1 MGTQYA
7 SWQAAMANGR
17 VSVPAHELLDERAPM
32 WQQTGLA
39 PMPVAETASFA
50 AFGRLLQ
57 YGQAM
62 TMALP
67 MPSNATFARL
77 LSYAHRLRMDA
88 VDGAIRAGWLQP
100 AKMVDRSDIVVL
112 TRPSARHA
120 ALAKIVDLH
129 TATLR
134 IGLPFQP
141 PGKRLRTLL
150 VDGNTTDLMALFK
163 LVEDAARP
171 FLFVVDGTG
180 AGVGEEAGHLQALLQ
195 EYFPDVPFVTVLAAG
210 DAQALEKVIAQ
221 PSRAHLWRWRQGDE
235 AQAGA
240 VDGKRAPRMT
250 LAKVEDAI
258 ANTHLA
264 TAAAALRT
272 LSLTAASETPS
283 VRQKIVAPLYKVF
296 TSLRTLALPLE
307 WLEKELL
314 DATHG
319 GRFPVMMLKRWIDS
333 AREAECRYAD
343 TRAAVTAAAKALD
356 AAYAVM
362 DGDTTGKAQAVLAR
376 VKAAATERRVLT
388 VLVGGKIEAQAVKR
402 WLDHML
408 DLEDLPDIRVLPMDG
423 VRALTKTPAN
433 GGEVLVLGILWPN
446 RMPWLRLPC
455 EEALLPAYPFEADML
470 RRQLTRWWEQCGRPS
485 RADGDKLRLWQLDWP
500 RQERC
505 LDDQTDPQAV
515 NPLVDASWPFA
526 GSYRRAAKVLT
537 IPVVD
542 RYSDWIDVLLA
553 EHERSLDDEDGEPD
567 EREGGSV
574 AWLRVTGYAQPIAW
588 PSNKVVLVLEKD
600 DIKPRLPQALEPGN
614 RIVLLRY
621 NDERV
626 ATQAA
631 LFQMFCSESDGMDE
645 ITRFADKWQTLVGE
659 VFKRFDT
666 VTAVRSLLARHGIS
680 VTTQTI
686 YTWRRGERLGPENPK
701 VIETF
706 AAECGHKTPEKHA
719 RKIHNALEAI
729 RTEHR
734 RIGRDLNAAL
744 LEHTT
749 GADEVRIGSLKL
761 DAAAF
766 SAMVDVCEIE
776 DVTLPAAEKATAV
789 PALLDVAAKLGQRYP
804 GRLLFTPTAE
814 RSLKHCAFKDID
826 RFDSCLELMATKL
839 WPMYYSGEGR
849 MHDLLRDFEA
859 KSISFAG
866 GTAATTQGR
875 SSDYQR
881 TYKGKPVDIGRHFK
895 LGTAWDP
902 TLTMRVHFHWDE
914 EGRQIVIHHAGEH
927 LKTTIS

>member
-1 MGTQYA
+1 
-7 SWQAAMANGR
+7 
-17 VSVPAHELLDERAPM
+17 M
-32 WQQTGLA
+32 WQHTGLA
-39 PMPVAETASFA
+39 PMPVAEKVSFA
-50 AFGRLLQ
+50 AFARLFQ

-67 MPSNATFARL
+67 VPSNATFARL

-88 VDGAIRAGWLQP
+88 VDGAIRTTWLQP

-120 ALAKIVDLH
+120 ALAKIIDLH
-129 TATLR
+129 TAALR

-141 PGKRLRTLL
+141 PSKRLRTLL
-150 VDGNTTDLMALFK
+150 VDGNTMDLMALFK

-180 AGVGEEAGHLQALLQ
+180 AGVGEEAGRLQALLQ
-195 EYFPDVPFVTVLAAG
+195 EYFPDIPFVTILAAG

-235 AQAGA
+235 AHAGA
-240 VDGKRAPRMT
+240 IDGNRAPRMT
-250 LAKVEDAI
+250 VARIEDET

-264 TAAAALRT
+264 TATAALRT
-272 LSLTAASETPS
+272 LSAAAASETPA
-283 VRQKIVAPLYKVF
+283 VREKIVAPLYKVL
-296 TSLRTLALPLE
+296 TSLRTLALPLD

-314 DATHG
+314 AATHG
-319 GRFPVMMLKRWIDS
+319 GRFPVMTLKRWIEN
-333 AREAECRYAD
+333 AREADCRYAD
-343 TRAAVTAAAKALD
+343 TRTAVTAAAKALD

-362 DGDTTGKAQAVLAR
+362 NGETTGKAQAVLGR
-376 VKAAATERRVLT
+376 VTAAAAERRALT
-388 VLVGGKIEAQAVKR
+388 ILVGGKIEAQAVKR

-408 DLEDLPDIRVLPMDG
+408 DLEDLPEIRVLPMDG

-433 GGEVLVLGILWPN
+433 GGEVLVLGTLWPN
-446 RMPWLRLPC
+446 RMSWLLLPG
-455 EEALLPAYPFEADML
+455 EQTLLPAYPFEADML
-470 RRQLTRWWEQCGRPS
+470 RRQLTRWWEQCGRAS
-485 RADGDKLRLWQLDWP
+485 RADGDKLRLWNLDWP
-500 RQERC
+500 RQGRC

-515 NPLVDASWPFA
+515 NPIADASWPFA
-526 GSYRRAAKVLT
+526 GSYRPTAKIFT
-537 IPVVD
+537 IPLID
-542 RYSDWIDVLLA
+542 RYGDWIDVLLA
-553 EHERSLDDEDGEPD
+553 EHERVLDDEEGETG
-567 EREGGSV
+567 EREGGGV
-574 AWLRVTGYAQPIAW
+574 AWLRVTGNAHPIAW
-588 PSNKVVLVLEKD
+588 PSNKVVLVLEND
-600 DIKPRLPQALEPGN
+600 DIKPRLPEALEPGN
-614 RIVLLRY
+614 RVVLLRY

-645 ITRFADKWQTLVGE
+645 ITRFADKWQTLVDE
-659 VFKRFDT
+659 VFKRLDT
-666 VTAVRSLLARHGIS
+666 VTVVRALLVKNGVL
-680 VTTQTI
+680 VTPQTI
-686 YTWRRGERLGPENPK
+686 HTWRRGERLGPENPK
-701 VIETF
+701 VIEVF
-706 AAECGHKTPEKHA
+706 AAECGHKTPAKHA

-776 DVTLPAAEKATAV
+776 DVTLPAAEKAAAA
-789 PALLDVAAKLGQRYP
+789 PALLNIAAKLRQRYP

-814 RSLKHCAFKDID
+814 RSMKRCAFKDID

-839 WPMYYSGEGR
+839 WPMYHSGEGR
-849 MHDLLRDFEA
+849 MHDLLCDFEA

-866 GTAATTQGR
+866 STAATTQGR

-902 TLTMRVHFHWDE
+902 TLTMRIHFHWDE
-914 EGRQIVIHHAGEH
+914 EDRQIVIHHAGEH